1 MSVGECD
8 GRDSISCQQ
17 ENVTK
22 ATVVSVSR
30 GEFDG
35 RDGR

>member
-1 MSVGECD
+1 MLLGKCD

-30 GEFDG
+30 GKFDG

>member
-8 GRDSISCQQ
+8 GGDSNSCQQ

-22 ATVVSVSR
+22 ATEVSVSR
-30 GEFDG
+30 GDSDG